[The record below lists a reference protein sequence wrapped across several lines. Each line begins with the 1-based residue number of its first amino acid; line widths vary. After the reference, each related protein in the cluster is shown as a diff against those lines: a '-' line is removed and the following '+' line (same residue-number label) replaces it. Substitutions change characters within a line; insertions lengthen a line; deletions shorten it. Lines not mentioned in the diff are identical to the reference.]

1 MKLLADENI
10 DAAIIAWL
18 RSMGE
23 DVLSAAET
31 MRSAEDVS
39 LLDRANAENRTV
51 LTKDM
56 DFGELVFHGR
66 LASASIVLLRFKA
79 AGAALRLSI
88 VKKHWREI
96 SRYACGNFVVVSEDR
111 LRIRKFLS

>member
-1 MKLLADENI
+1 MRLLADENI
-10 DAAIIAWL
+10 DAAIIEWL

-23 DVLSAAET
+23 DVLSATEK

-39 LLDRANAENRTV
+39 NLHRASSENRIV

-66 LASASIVLLRFKA
+66 LASAGVILLRFKT
-79 AGAALRLSI
+79 AGADLRLSI
-88 VKKHWREI
+88 VKRHWRAI
-96 SRYACGNFVVVSEDR
+96 SRYAHGNFVVVSEDR
-111 LRIRKFLS
+111 LRIRKFQH